1 MIASL
6 TSWLVSISM
15 YLFRAGTDIVS
26 FTWLLLDVFTVIV
39 ALDTFAPVTM
49 SIVMFSPGTA
59 TVVDSFATIRVVL
72 DTYVKGVLNVWS
84 LEVLVRF
91 GRTVDTTT

>member
-26 FTWLLLDVFTVIV
+26 FTWLLVDVFTVIV
-39 ALDTFAPVTM
+39 ALDTFVPVTM
-49 SIVMFSPGTA
+49 SIVMLSSGIV
-59 TVVDSFATIRVVL
+59 TVVDSFSTIRVVL
-72 DTYVKGVLNVWS
+72 DTYVEGVLNVWS
-84 LEVLVRF
+84 SEVLVRF
-91 GRTVDTTT
+91 GRTVDRTT